1 MGVKGRADSQSTRA
15 TCESSGKSVDD
26 ALSIVEDTLGKFRHA
41 IAGLSEA
48 VVDIILIG
56 MNASLKAGH
65 LGVKGNAFVVIANE
79 LKATADQV
87 SGGASRLKPI
97 LNRIERSANDL
108 RELRVCANPTQLAKL
123 EPSILHALREIE
135 AGNDRLGRLMSRL
148 VHEGAEFEGLMGCA
162 QRLMAALGEASAT
175 LPAVATRLEASS
187 AIMEKLSAAS
197 SDEAALDGLFA
208 QYTMERER
216 EVHREVLQRFGLT
229 SKSVAHQ
236 PEREDTDDGVLLF

>member
-1 MGVKGRADSQSTRA
+1 
-15 TCESSGKSVDD
+15 VD
-26 ALSIVEDTLGKFRHA
+26 L
-41 IAGLSEA
+41 A
-48 VVDIILIG
+48 VG
-56 MNASLKAGH
+56 KAGVGRRE
-65 LGVKGNAFVVIANE
+65 LDIDRAELDRSGRPPAKVPANQSMTRFLSWKIRSANK

-97 LNRIERSANDL
+97 LDRIERSANEL
-108 RELRVCANPTQLAKL
+108 RELRVCGNPTQLAKL

-148 VHEGAEFEGLMGCA
+148 VHQGAEFEGLIGGA
-162 QRLMAALGEASAT
+162 QRLMAALGEVAAT
-175 LPAVATRLEASS
+175 LPAVAARLEASS
-187 AIMEKLSAAS
+187 AIMEKLSAAAS

-216 EVHREVLQRFGLT
+216 EVHREVLQRFGLV

-236 PEREDTDDGVLLF
+236 PEREDTDNGVLLF

>member
-1 MGVKGRADSQSTRA
+1 VA

-26 ALSIVEDTLGKFRHA
+26 ALSVVEDTLGKFRHA
-41 IAGLSEA
+41 ITGLSEA

-97 LNRIERSANDL
+97 LDRIERSANEL
-108 RELRVCANPTQLAKL
+108 RELRVCGNPAQLAKL

-148 VHEGAEFEGLMGCA
+148 VHQGAEFEGLIGGA
-162 QRLMAALGEASAT
+162 QRLMAALGEVAAT
-175 LPAVATRLEASS
+175 LPAVAARLEASS
-187 AIMEKLSAAS
+187 AIMEKLSAAAS

-216 EVHREVLQRFGLT
+216 EVHREVLQRFGLV

-236 PEREDTDDGVLLF
+236 PEREDTDNGVLLF